1 MDPLERWLEGMQPR
15 LAGLADF
22 ELPAGSLPDHS
33 PASLARLEAELV
45 ARVEPGADF
54 MERVAGY
61 VGEALLTVAGG
72 GWGWDEAR
80 ALPVVLPDPELDLPA
95 VCPAELVERAR
106 RHREGDTFGRSVRD
120 LERAVADKR
129 AASPGWTPRRQP
141 TPGNGRELT
150 RSGSDYLDGWLAE
163 HAAGLPAWLTTYA
176 ERPDRWDFSRGS
188 LDELE
193 ATTRR
198 LVPGPA
204 ELSAYPG
211 FADGAAW
218 YLGEVLR
225 PAMRAQW
232 SYHPGEPD
240 GDNMFTGRPFLDQ
253 LVPDGKVAVPFLLL
267 QIVLANREPGLLVQI
282 FEGLT

>member
-1 MDPLERWLEGMQPR
+1 MQPR
-15 LAGLADF
+15 LAGLVDF
-22 ELPAGSLPDHS
+22 ELPPGSSMDCS

-45 ARVEPGADF
+45 ARPEPGTDF
-54 MERVAGY
+54 VERVAGY
-61 VGEALLTVAGG
+61 LGEALLTVAGG
-72 GWGWDEAR
+72 GWGWDEGR
-80 ALPVVLPDPELDLPA
+80 ALPVVLPDAELGLPA

-106 RHREGDTFGRSVRD
+106 RRRDGDTFGRSFRG

-129 AASPGWTPRRQP
+129 AVSPDWRPLRQP
-141 TPGNGRELT
+141 APG
-150 RSGSDYLDGWLAE
+150 SGHERTGFGTEHLDGWLAE
-163 HAAGLPAWLTTYA
+163 REAGFVAWRSIYA
-176 ERPDRWDFSRGS
+176 ERPDRWDFSRAS
-188 LDELE
+188 LAELE
-193 ATTRR
+193 VVTRR

-204 ELSAYPG
+204 ELSASPD

-240 GDNMFTGRPFLDQ
+240 GDNMFIGRPFLDQ

-267 QIVLANREPGLLVQI
+267 QIVLTNREPGLLVQI
-282 FEGLT
+282 FEGLV